1 MLSNILQ
8 KSLNQ
13 LAKRIGKVIRK
24 VENRVKIERDGL
36 EIVGVEKVK

>member
-8 KSLNQ
+8 KPLNQ
-13 LAKRIGKVIRK
+13 LAKRIGKVIRE

>member
-8 KSLNQ
+8 KPLNQ

-36 EIVGVEKVK
+36 EIVGVK

>member
-8 KSLNQ
+8 KPLNQ
-13 LAKRIGKVIRK
+13 LAKRIGKVIRA